1 MWYVENE
8 ALKIFLYYMRGRKK
22 NFFCNI
28 LIIFHYMTSNNLVK
42 QALGWIVVFH
52 LYMTSNNLVKQALGW
67 IVVFHSYMTSNNLVK
82 QALGWM
88 LYHHLLSDY

>member
-8 ALKIFLYYMRGRKK
+8 ALKIFLYYMREKK

-42 QALGWIVVFH
+42 QALG
-52 LYMTSNNLVKQALGW
+52 
-67 IVVFHSYMTSNNLVK
+67 
-82 QALGWM
+82 
-88 LYHHLLSDY
+88 

>member
-8 ALKIFLYYMRGRKK
+8 AVKIFLYYMRGWKK
-22 NFFCNI
+22 IFCNI

-52 LYMTSNNLVKQALGW
+52 LYMISCNPVKALGKVLYSL
-67 IVVFHSYMTSNNLVK
+67 IYDHPIILLNKLLV
-82 QALGWM
+82 GC
-88 LYHHLLSDY
+88 YIIIYC

>member
-8 ALKIFLYYMRGRKK
+8 AVKNFLYYMRAEKK
-22 NFFCNI
+22 FFCNI

-52 LYMTSNNLVKQALGW
+52 LYMISL
-67 IVVFHSYMTSNNLVK
+67 
-82 QALGWM
+82 
-88 LYHHLLSDY
+88 